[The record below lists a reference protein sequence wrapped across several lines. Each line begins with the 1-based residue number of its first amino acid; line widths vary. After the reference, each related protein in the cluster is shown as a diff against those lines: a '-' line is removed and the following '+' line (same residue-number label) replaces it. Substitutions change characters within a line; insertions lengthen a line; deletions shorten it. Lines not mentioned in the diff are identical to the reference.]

1 MQEQSKLGQWLK
13 ERCEKEHLSL
23 RQAAAKTGLSHVTI
37 AEIMKS
43 GAASAETLRKL
54 AQGFSGDGQQRLALE
69 DKLLVLAGHR
79 TERPDEELS
88 EPLAQLMDTAKQL
101 SEPQI
106 KMMLHFAD
114 YLVEMSKGETQKR
127 RASQYC
133 LSSERR

>member
-1 MQEQSKLGQWLK
+1 METLGQWLE
-13 ERCEKEHLSL
+13 ERCKRDRLSL

-37 AEIMKS
+37 AEIMKGGS
-43 GAASAETLRKL
+43 ASAETIKKL

-69 DKLLVLAGHR
+69 DRLLVLAGHR

-114 YLVEMSKGETQKR
+114 FLTEIEGR
-127 RASQYC
+127 N
-133 LSSERR
+133 